1 MANTKLRGVFFMLA
15 VSFVLSDRFVGGR
28 SIDTMEG
35 KELAKHKGTVKTI
48 EGKNGDM
55 IDCVDIYQ
63 QPAFDHPLLKDHII
77 QMEPNSIPKLTN
89 KLYDTE
95 MFHGWLED
103 GQCPEGT
110 IPIRHV
116 REGECHAH
124 RTVPPL
130 SRRKDLNFNDDSE
143 TKGHE
148 YATADLG
155 PGDFYG
161 THATIN
167 IWQPVTL
174 SGDFS
179 LAQIWIT
186 AGPPEELNTIEVGWQ
201 VASGSVKAKFF
212 IYWTRDAYEKT
223 GCYNLDCAGFVQVSK
238 NFVFGT
244 PIEPV
249 STYGSTQQDIGIT
262 VHKAQG
268 KWWLQFDD
276 KVVGYW
282 PESIFTHIA
291 SKANTLGF
299 GGEIFDMLQN
309 GHHTSTDMGSGH
321 LAKEGYGKASYFRK
335 IQYVDANGKFNDVG
349 QQLRP
354 YVTKTSCYDISI
366 NGGNGGNGTEF
377 YFGGPGYSAQCP

>member
-1 MANTKLRGVFFMLA
+1 MTNTKLRGVFFMLA

-89 KLYDTE
+89 QLYDTE
-95 MFHGWLED
+95 LFHGWLEH

-110 IPIRHV
+110 IPIRHA

-130 SRRKDLNFNDDSE
+130 ARRKDLNVHVNYNA
-143 TKGHE
+143 KGHE
-148 YATADLG
+148 YATADLSS
-155 PGDFYG
+155 GDYYG
-161 THATIN
+161 AHAKIN
-167 IWQPVTL
+167 VWQPLTMNGEV
-174 SGDFS
+174 SIS
-179 LAQIWIT
+179 QIWII
-186 AGPPEELNTIEVGWQ
+186 AGSEVDLNTIEAGWK
-201 VASGSVKAKFF
+201 VDTRNGKPKFF
-212 IYWTRDAYEKT
+212 IYWTGDGYANT
-223 GCYNLDCAGFVQVSK
+223 GCFNLDCPGFVQVNK
-238 NFVFGT
+238 QFVFGT
-244 PIEPV
+244 PLEPV
-249 STYGSTQQDIGIT
+249 STYGSAQYDIGIT
-262 VHKAQG
+262 VHKAEG

-282 PESIFTHIA
+282 PQSIFTHLA
-291 SKANTLGF
+291 SKATEVSY
-299 GGEIFDMLQN
+299 GGEIFDSAQE
-309 GHHTSTDMGSGH
+309 GHHTSTQMGSGH
-321 LAKEGYGKASYFRK
+321 FPDEGYGKASYFRN
-335 IQYVDANGKFNDVG
+335 IQYVDVNGKFNDVG
-349 QQLRP
+349 QNLGP
-354 YVTKTSCYDISI
+354 SETKSSCYSTDIK
-366 NGGNGGNGTEF
+366 GGNNGTEF